1 MDKKKIDELR
11 ELKGTSQGNILLEY
25 IGEKVS
31 ELDTVVGAKDWN
43 EVLGRQ
49 EAVKK
54 LKEIFTFLGA
64 LENKPDSATKSQ
76 YL

>member
-11 ELKGTSQGNILLEY
+11 LLAGTSQGDTLLEY
-25 IGEKVS
+25 VNEKIT
-31 ELDTVVGAKDWN
+31 ELDTVVWAKDWN

-54 LKEIFTFLGA
+54 IKEIFI
-64 LENKPDSATKSQ
+64 
-76 YL
+76 